1 MTDFVGG
8 CITDGFAHHVVVEYL
23 ATYSWVYRSCL
34 YETPVVEQRNDVV
47 VPNDVTGKDFARTRV
62 HMAGSHGV
70 GCGCCSVFE
79 ATVTH
84 VVRVEV
90 RVVFRII
97 HSFDGVFETGGLE
110 SCIPVFYSLMD
121 GRAPLFGESGIYV
134 EHDGFLRFHQFALEV
149 FVQILFLRF
158 QTPTMDECA
167 PDEAVLFRS
176 VYALV
181 GVEKTY
187 AIVLQAHR
195 HRVVRQCEERTVH
208 DDRVRLA
215 ERGEGE

>member
-1 MTDFVGG
+1 
-8 CITDGFAHHVVVEYL
+8 
-23 ATYSWVYRSCL
+23 
-34 YETPVVEQRNDVV
+34 
-47 VPNDVTGKDFARTRV
+47 
-62 HMAGSHGV
+62 
-70 GCGCCSVFE
+70 
-79 ATVTH
+79 
-84 VVRVEV
+84 
-90 RVVFRII
+90 
-97 HSFDGVFETGGLE
+97 
-110 SCIPVFYSLMD
+110 
-121 GRAPLFGESGIYV
+121 
-134 EHDGFLRFHQFALEV
+134 
-149 FVQILFLRF
+149 
-158 QTPTMDECA
+158 MDECA